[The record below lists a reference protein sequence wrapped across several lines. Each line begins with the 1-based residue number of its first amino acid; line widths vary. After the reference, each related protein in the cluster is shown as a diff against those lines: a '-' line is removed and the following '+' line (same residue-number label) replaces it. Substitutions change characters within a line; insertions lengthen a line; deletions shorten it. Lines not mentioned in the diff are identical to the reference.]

1 MDGSGL
7 LAVDRLRQA
16 QVDGVLDRFFS
27 LANDEPLSIADAVL
41 GRVK

>member
-7 LAVDRLRQA
+7 LAVDQLRQA

-27 LANDEPLSIADAVL
+27 LAKNAPGDLVRERLP
-41 GRVK
+41 